1 MRETTR
7 AIRAR
12 TRSPKARLTSLV
24 AGLTLIAGLSVVF
37 AAAALANHAGPPSG
51 RGIAPEYTPGNHTCA
66 ELRPG
71 TVEFKIENPRDGTY
85 SDGTLTVEIDVQDTA
100 AGPVFEWESNFSV
113 DSIFV
118 KGGPNG
124 NLYRYAPERDSDT
137 NLHSPVNHAND
148 KFYGLSHLSFCY
160 YKKAKKSGMKFEDK
174 DGDGVKD
181 AGEPGLAG
189 WKIHLFGAND
199 SDHQVATT
207 DAEGKYAFYVKP
219 GSYTVCEEQQAGWTQ
234 SYPTAG
240 ADCSTHTHGG
250 TSSPGAKGYAITLTS
265 GQDDKDNDFGNHKK
279 KKEGCTPGFW
289 KNHPEAW
296 EGYSTGQ
303 TLEAVF
309 NVPDSFGLDSTT
321 LLEALSFG
329 GGNGSEG
336 AARILLRASVAA
348 LLNASHS
355 DVSFPRSPADV
366 IAAVNTALAS
376 GDRATML
383 ALAGQL
389 DADNNLGCPL
399 GGKVAR

>member
-160 YKKAKKSGMKFEDK
+160 YAKAKKSGMKFEDK

-219 GSYTVCEEQQAGWTQ
+219 GSYTVCEEQQTGWTQ

-240 ADCSTHTHGG
+240 GADCSGHTHSGTITSGAKGYAITLTSGQDDKDNDFGNYKKAKKSGMKFEDKDGDGVKGAGEVCVDRWNIRLRNAVGSIHEVAHTHGG

-265 GQDDKDNDFGNHKK
+265 GQDDKDNDFGNYKK
-279 KKEGCTPGFW
+279 AKKSGMKFEDKDGDGVKDAGEPG
-289 KNHPEAW
+289 
-296 EGYSTGQ
+296 
-303 TLEAVF
+303 
-309 NVPDSFGLDSTT
+309 
-321 LLEALSFG
+321 
-329 GGNGSEG
+329 
-336 AARILLRASVAA
+336 
-348 LLNASHS
+348 
-355 DVSFPRSPADV
+355 
-366 IAAVNTALAS
+366 
-376 GDRATML
+376 
-383 ALAGQL
+383 LAG
-389 DADNNLGCPL
+389 
-399 GGKVAR
+399 